1 MGRLQDL
8 VIVTSF
14 AIGVAI
20 VMPVVFLGII
30 KNK

>member
-8 VIVTSF
+8 AIVASF

-20 VMPVVFLGII
+20 VMPIVFIGII

>member
-8 VIVTSF
+8 VIVASF
-14 AIGVAI
+14 AIGVAMVVPI
-20 VMPVVFLGII
+20 VFLGII